1 MTYIYK
7 TLGLIAA
14 LSMFFVGYALAPHGW
29 AAAFAIWDLYLI
41 IFICMTL
48 DFRDFHR
55 RQHINKI
62 AKLAKYYGS
71 LPDIKEIKEKAK
83 LIDEMKV
90 ARNRFLI
97 EQNLDKLNEKPK
109 QKRKRVASHK
119 PRHRKRIRRNNHR

>member
-14 LSMFFVGYALAPHGW
+14 LSIFFVGHALIPYGLSP
-29 AAAFAIWDLYLI
+29 AFAVLDLLLL
-41 IFICMTL
+41 IFICMAL
-48 DFRDFHR
+48 DFRDSYKR
-55 RQHINKI
+55 KHINKI

-71 LPDIKEIKEKAK
+71 LPDIKEKEK

-90 ARNRFLI
+90 ARNRFMI
-97 EQNLDKLNEKPK
+97 DQNLDKLNEKPK
-109 QKRKRVASHK
+109 QKRKRVASHR